1 MNRVK
6 KQPLKET
13 LIRIGGIL
21 QIVASPDQK
30 VKELKK

>member
-21 QIVASPDQK
+21 QIVAPQI
-30 VKELKK
+30 KK